1 MAADASGGHR
11 RGRRRGVA
19 VAVAVAAAAV
29 AVAVAAGVTGAF
41 GRPSHPG
48 SGSSAQHTSTAT
60 VTRQSLSSQTLVD
73 ATLGDGGS
81 YSVVN
86 QVTGT
91 ITALPAV
98 GQVVHQGQV
107 LYQVTGSPVVLLY
120 GQVPAYRDLSDGMT
134 GTDVTELNAGLVKLG
149 YATSAQLDPHSDYF
163 SLETAYALE
172 KLQAKLGVTQT
183 GTLTLGQA
191 VFLPAAIQVTGLG
204 ATTVL
209 GGPAT
214 PGSALLTA
222 SSTTPV
228 VTVDLDAAQQT
239 EVKAGEHVSIT
250 LPSNQ
255 VTPGVVSSV
264 GTVATAPSS
273 DSSSAPG
280 SSSGSGTTHC
290 GRPGTGPTRAP
301 STAGVRPRR
310 RRSSIP
316 RTSPT

>member
-1 MAADASGGHR
+1 VKRTTWVLAGAAVLAAVVAAG
-11 RGRRRGVA
+11 GVA
-19 VAVAVAAAAV
+19 VTSGAKQASAAAQP
-29 AVAVAAGVTGAF
+29 AAANTAQVEKRTLSAMV
-41 GRPSHPG
+41 SQPG
-48 SGSSAQHTSTAT
+48 TLTYRARSDGSP
-60 VTRQSLSSQTLVD
+60 
-73 ATLGDGGS
+73 
-81 YSVVN
+81 YSVTN
-86 QVTGT
+86 RARGT
-91 ITALPAV
+91 YTQLPAV